1 MGEAMETNKTEA
13 MTKNKSASVF
23 FRVLKGLW
31 RFIRFVFRLVF
42 GPVGMI
48 LLILLLLGDFWLES
62 HGLAGS
68 TCDKWFGIG
77 DGPLLKCKRIKAGIF
92 NGVVLQGVSFD
103 MNTKAGP
110 LVVSAR
116 RIAGKMN
123 WFGLTE
129 DYGWIPN
136 SVEAHGVKMD
146 LLGIHHDSIIKGEI
160 SECRL
165 TFEAD
170 EQLVVSLKGE
180 TLRIRLD
187 VNGRFANA
195 REFIKRLPKE
205 SDPVTPDPELSAKL
219 EEISK
224 RLHSID
230 QLSDESFIRVEVEA
244 DCLDWMNGRVDCH
257 FRTCSSTMSSSRNSA
272 AI

>member
-23 FRVLKGLW
+23 FRILKGLW
-31 RFIRFVFRLVF
+31 RFIHFVFRLVF
-42 GPVGMI
+42 GPVGMA

-110 LVVSAR
+110 LVVNAR

-136 SVEAHGVKMD
+136 A
-146 LLGIHHDSIIKGEI
+146 
-160 SECRL
+160 
-165 TFEAD
+165 
-170 EQLVVSLKGE
+170 VV
-180 TLRIRLD
+180 
-187 VNGRFANA
+187 
-195 REFIKRLPKE
+195 
-205 SDPVTPDPELSAKL
+205 
-219 EEISK
+219 
-224 RLHSID
+224 
-230 QLSDESFIRVEVEA
+230 
-244 DCLDWMNGRVDCH
+244 
-257 FRTCSSTMSSSRNSA
+257 
-272 AI
+272 